1 MFSHIMV
8 GSNDVDRSQSFYDAL
23 FSAIGA
29 KPGRR
34 DEKGINYLHNGAV
47 FMVRPPLNGQE
58 ATNANGGT
66 IGFSIDT
73 PEQVKAW
80 HDAGVAAGGTSVED
94 PPGIRQ
100 GTFGPLYLAY
110 LRDPDGNKLCG
121 LHRMPVE

>member
-1 MFSHIMV
+1 MFSHVMV
-8 GSNDVDRSQSFYDAL
+8 GSNDLDKSRKFYDSL
-23 FSAIGA
+23 FEAIGSKA
-29 KPGRR
+29 GRQ
-34 DEKGINYLHNGAV
+34 DEKGVNYLHNGAL
-47 FMVRPPLNGQE
+47 FMVRPPLNGQT
-58 ATNANGGT
+58 ATNGNGST
-66 IGFSIDT
+66 IGFTIES

-100 GTFGPLYLAY
+100 GSFGQLYLAY